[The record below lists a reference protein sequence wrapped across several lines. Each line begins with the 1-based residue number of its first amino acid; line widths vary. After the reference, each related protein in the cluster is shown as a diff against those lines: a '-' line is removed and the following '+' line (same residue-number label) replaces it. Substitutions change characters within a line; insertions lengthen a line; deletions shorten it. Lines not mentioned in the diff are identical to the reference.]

1 MPTTN
6 LFRGQAIGAK
16 LERIGEILKLT
27 LDVEDYNRLFPRAL
41 VGAPDGVTFLDQDDG
56 TRIPVDVLATNL
68 GPGVEVWG
76 PGDEDVFRYLMQV
89 YWPGPPVGLL
99 THVHHYRDQSDT
111 VSWMTALS
119 DLKAI
124 LDEWASRTS
133 GATRFWVDPDLEAW
147 WFQVAP
153 TEMASVSLD
162 PEQGYAMMFPTF
174 PPEGML
180 AGPVG
185 LSDTPDGITTIMPM
199 AMSVS
204 WDWAPFAR
212 RVYVR
217 GGTVAPEGSGWV
229 YGSGAPPYAGDV
241 YIDAEGS
248 AVASDKE
255 AIGRWHLEQN
265 LRQLLTGS
273 ATIAAGTDGWRV
285 GYTVLVTSPIFS
297 QLVGYTLDATPFII
311 QSVTGRLVGTGPG
324 LGLEVDGV
332 DISSKIASWDQLT
345 FEEVLGQSGKA
356 SITLELIEE
365 SVTVGPLA
373 DVRLFT
379 DGQAE
384 IEYDLAFGDVPPGS
398 LARERAPDPSKQPAV
413 RFIVTVQ
420 DPGIEAG
427 ERSLVT
433 AQLADAAGAPLAV
446 NGVFFEWVLL
456 QWALAGQ
463 SDVAFW
469 TAAVA
474 KMNGYIAVYQGILDR
489 GGTLTARQAAA
500 LATDTVTR
508 DYDQMRLDEA
518 LAALGSSP
526 LVPGTGYELQDVGG
540 TTDPAGRGTTYLLR
554 DVGDATSFEV
564 DAVALPL

>member
-16 LERIGEILKLT
+16 LERIGEILRLT
-27 LDVEDYNRLFPRAL
+27 LDVEDYNRLFSRAL
-41 VGAPDGVTFLDQDDG
+41 VGAPDGTTFLNQDDG
-56 TRIPVDVLATNL
+56 TRVPVDALATNS
-68 GPGVEVWG
+68 GA
-76 PGDEDVFRYLMQV
+76 GDDDVFRYLMQV
-89 YWPGPPVGLL
+89 YWPGPPVGLN
-99 THVHHYRDQSDT
+99 THVHHYRDQSDE
-111 VSWMTALS
+111 VSWQTALA

-133 GATRFWVDPDLEAW
+133 GAVRFWVDPDLEAW
-147 WFQVAP
+147 WFQIAP
-153 TEMASVSLD
+153 TEMSSVSLD

-174 PPEGML
+174 PPDGML
-180 AGPVG
+180 AGPIG
-185 LSDTPDGITTIMPM
+185 LSDTPDGVSSIMPM
-199 AMSVS
+199 EMAVS

-229 YGSGAPPYAGDV
+229 HGSGVPIYAGDV

-248 AVASDKE
+248 AVAADKE

-273 ATIAAGTDGWRV
+273 AKIAAGTNGWRV
-285 GYTVLVTSPIFS
+285 GYTILITSPIFS
-297 QLVGYTLDATPFII
+297 QLVGYTLDNTPFII

-332 DISSKIASWDQLT
+332 DVSGKIASWDQMS

-356 SITLELIEE
+356 NIVLELIEE
-365 SVTVGPLA
+365 NVQINPLA

-384 IEYDLAFGDVPPGS
+384 IEYDLAFGDIPPGS
-398 LARERAPDPSKQPAV
+398 LARERAPDPKKQPAV
-413 RFIVTVQ
+413 RFLVTVQ
-420 DPGIEAG
+420 DPGIEVG
-427 ERSLVT
+427 EQSLVT
-433 AQLADAAGAPLAV
+433 CQLADAAGAPLAI

-456 QWALAGQ
+456 MWANAGQ
-463 SDVAFW
+463 SAVDFW
-469 TAAVA
+469 QAAVD
-474 KMNGYIAVYQGILDR
+474 KMNGYIAVYQGIIDR
-489 GGTLTARQAAA
+489 GGTLNARQAAA
-500 LATDTVTR
+500 LATDIATR
-508 DYDQMRLDEA
+508 DYDQMKLDEA
-518 LAALGSSP
+518 LAALGSTP
-526 LVPGTGYELQDVGG
+526 LVPGTGYSLADVGG
-540 TTDPAGRGTTYLLR
+540 QTDPAGRGTTYLIR
-554 DVGDATSFEV
+554 EAGDATTFEV